1 MKNKKQKESKKVFA
15 FEKHKISTLTEMKKI
30 YGGIMTPDTGGTQTW
45 PPIQETEKR

>member
-30 YGGIMTPDTGGTQTW
+30 YGGIITTNTGGTQTW
-45 PPIQETEKR
+45 PPVSDDGK